1 MVVGIQRLVLI
12 HRAEDAHETSDS
24 EDISPRVKINC
35 VEAYWPLMSEIMTDY
50 EYADEDL
57 HELVDEASVPEA
69 GSSNHDTAPALISH
83 VVQAELHGVDV
94 STVIPVL
101 VPITVIGDL
110 IDPTVRTNDLT
121 DPDDTEYAISLV
133 PQVPHTD
140 AVTIRL
146 QD

>member
-1 MVVGIQRLVLI
+1 
-12 HRAEDAHETSDS
+12 
-24 EDISPRVKINC
+24 
-35 VEAYWPLMSEIMTDY
+35 MSEIMTDF

-57 HELVDEASVPEA
+57 HKSGDEATVSEA
-69 GSSNHDTAPALISH
+69 GSSNPDTALALISH
-83 VVQAELHGVDV
+83 LAQAEPHGVDV

-121 DPDDTEYAISLV
+121 DSDDTEYAVSLV